1 MRYTDSGNV
10 HKDFHLAVHRT
21 VSYVLE
27 NYGMDFLRELF
38 AGTAHKV
45 YRSIWEDLK
54 CGDPRQLLEH
64 WKHYYARED
73 GIFDVAGEGDEIIFS
88 VRKCPMIEHLKKNGI
103 PIDETVY
110 LPDILLNE
118 FWSEGTP
125 FSIET
130 EITGEGEYDMIIRR
144 EKDAS
149 Q

>member
-1 MRYTDSGNV
+1 
-10 HKDFHLAVHRT
+10 
-21 VSYVLE
+21 
-27 NYGMDFLRELF
+27 
-38 AGTAHKV
+38 
-45 YRSIWEDLK
+45 
-54 CGDPRQLLEH
+54 
-64 WKHYYARED
+64 YYARED

-103 PIDETVY
+103 PIDESVY

-125 FSIET
+125 FSIQT